1 MHSFLNL
8 IHLQT
13 YNFSFKLSAIQIMKF
28 SLDINYKIKRLQTKL
43 LPNFIS
49 QPCVCVCDS
58 CIHAYVHLY
67 LLTYWC
73 RSFFCMWYIQCTWTS
88 PHRPLRE
95 FVRDSM
101 HIFSRLVEL
110 ICTQLNALQSSS
122 TFFFVFIISNFAV
135 KCKCAKIYICMYVYA
150 CRNMYIHT
158 NIHPCTY
165 VQIYG
170 TWYCHLIK
178 RLQYHSGNLFPDLP
192 KTVKNVRAYNIH

>member
-1 MHSFLNL
+1 MKIKATRKKQSWWIEERQEEEKEQRGEQFAAAAAAAGTVSSRAGKHWKHWNYLLHSFLNL

-67 LLTYWC
+67 LRRTYWC
-73 RSFFCMWYIQCTWTS
+73 RSFFCMWYMQCTWTA

-95 FVRDSM
+95 FVCE
-101 HIFSRLVEL
+101 RL
-110 ICTQLNALQSSS
+110 
-122 TFFFVFIISNFAV
+122 
-135 KCKCAKIYICMYVYA
+135 YA
-150 CRNMYIHT
+150 Y
-158 NIHPCTY
+158 
-165 VQIYG
+165 
-170 TWYCHLIK
+170 
-178 RLQYHSGNLFPDLP
+178 F
-192 KTVKNVRAYNIH
+192 